1 MYLLSGCDPDGV
13 EQLRQ
18 RLDDLGD
25 SVAIAASSSVGGGR
39 YSVHV
44 HSDDAG
50 GAIEAA
56 LPFGTPSRIQIT
68 ALTARSRHACAG
80 RLESRASRARGR
92 RR

>member
-1 MYLLSGCDPDGV
+1 MYLLSGCRPDGV

-18 RLDDLGD
+18 RLDELGD
-25 SVAIAASSSVGGGR
+25 SVAIAASASASTSDGGR

-68 ALTARSRHACAG
+68 ALTGGSRDA
-80 RLESRASRARGR
+80 RARR
-92 RR
+92 LDS